1 MLRSSQLGT
10 SFLVSDNSAPAARR
24 GTVTTVTDEGLL
36 DHLTTDVLEEQQQF
50 VKARSTSSP
59 DKRHTAFVPRAIAN
73 GGEAETVLRTDHNGR
88 VVEVRDAFRYVQA
101 SLCCVSLVS
110 RKAQVFA
117 WGRLAARALSVFRS
131 VSVFVFVCVVFVCVR
146 ASVRDGLMQ
155 RASSAGPCSAGWAG
169 AALLRGSAIG
179 HLLRRRRVRA
189 GSSKRL
195 VLALAALEG
204 GPAGPK
210 EEGEPRSDGGGLS
223 RRQLGFSR
231 RVGRG
236 GRPGR
241 TGCRAPRISKLTREE
256 CRRMELV

>member
-1 MLRSSQLGT
+1 M
-10 SFLVSDNSAPAARR
+10 
-24 GTVTTVTDEGLL
+24 
-36 DHLTTDVLEEQQQF
+36 
-50 VKARSTSSP
+50 
-59 DKRHTAFVPRAIAN
+59 
-73 GGEAETVLRTDHNGR
+73 
-88 VVEVRDAFRYVQA
+88 
-101 SLCCVSLVS
+101 
-110 RKAQVFA
+110 
-117 WGRLAARALSVFRS
+117 
-131 VSVFVFVCVVFVCVR
+131 
-146 ASVRDGLMQ
+146 
-155 RASSAGPCSAGWAG
+155 
-169 AALLRGSAIG
+169 
-179 HLLRRRRVRA
+179 RA

>member
-1 MLRSSQLGT
+1 MYLICFAAAQANRVASPVPAFDCSSRTWARPTLERAEIPFIRGSQGSGPLDFAEWGSMLRSSQLGT

-131 VSVFVFVCVVFVCVR
+131 VSVFVFVCVCLCVCASER
-146 ASVRDGLMQ
+146 ARWTDA
-155 RASSAGPCSAGWAG
+155 AS
-169 AALLRGSAIG
+169 LLGRS
-179 HLLRRRRVRA
+179 LFRR
-189 GSSKRL
+189 L
-195 VLALAALEG
+195 
-204 GPAGPK
+204 
-210 EEGEPRSDGGGLS
+210 
-223 RRQLGFSR
+223 
-231 RVGRG
+231 GRG
-236 GRPGR
+236 YPPPGIRDWSSTEAPPGAGRV
-241 TGCRAPRISKLTREE
+241 I
-256 CRRMELV
+256 